1 MKEWVIDYL
10 KKKDKFLPAEWL
22 NEIERRNFDLREER
36 EHRIQYLNV
45 ATYLIDRL
53 RCNFRR
59 AEDRKEKEVTKSCED
74 FTFILCSVLGDLKK
88 ECFDKLCS
96 MKNTFYIYGTKPAY
110 VKGFEFG
117 SSIDSK
123 DDLKI
128 IVFEHGVSSLDWL
141 VARGI
146 IIHELTHIILG
157 RGASD
162 SLVNLRAEQWGFEK
176 EIEAFKDWYPNWYKK
191 RYGE

>member
-22 NEIERRNFDLREER
+22 NEIERRNFDLRER
-36 EHRIQYLNV
+36 QEHRKQYLNV
-45 ATYLIDRL
+45 ATYLIDGL

-59 AEDRKEKEVTKSCED
+59 AEDRKGKEVSKSCED

-96 MKNTFYIYGTKPAY
+96 LKNTFFVYGPKPAY
-110 VKGFEFG
+110 TKGYRLDN
-117 SSIDSK
+117 SIDLE

-128 IVFEHGVSSLDWL
+128 VVFEHEVASLDWFI
-141 VARGI
+141 ARGI
-146 IIHELTHIILG
+146 IVHELIHIILG

-162 SLVNLRAEQWGFEK
+162 SLVNLRAEQWGFGK
-176 EIEAFKDWYPNWYKK
+176 EMEAFLEWYKE
-191 RYGE
+191 RYG